1 MAIVVFDL
9 DGTLIDSA
17 PDIRATANDVLSAMD
32 AAPLDLAETI
42 SFIGNGA
49 GVFVRK
55 MREARHLP
63 EAREAEMLRL
73 FLDGYE
79 NAKDLTQ
86 LYSGVLDALKVLQG
100 QGHAL
105 GLCTNK
111 PEVPAR
117 AILKHMGLEPF
128 FPAVIGG
135 DSLPLRKPDPAPL
148 LATCDA
154 LGDGPRI
161 YVGDSEVD
169 AETAQATGVPFAFFT
184 QGYCHIPHA
193 SVTCVARFDHFDALA
208 GIAARY
214 AATAPDR

>member
-154 LGDGPRI
+154 LGDGSRI

-169 AETAQATGVPFAFFT
+169 AETADRAGIPFLLFEG
-184 QGYCHIPHA
+184 GYRKTPVTDLPHA
-193 SVTCVARFDHFDALA
+193 ASFTDFAALPDLVAAHA
-208 GIAARY
+208 
-214 AATAPDR
+214 